1 MHGNGEDRM
10 RNLARILKAL
20 ADETRLAM
28 FALLLHEGEMCV
40 CDFVMVL
47 GTTQSKASRH
57 LRYLYNAGLVQ
68 DRREAVWVHYRVAEQ
83 LDADRAALVDLVR
96 SLAPPSRIPD
106 LVERLQ
112 AWREAKESNRCC
124 GSEPCAS

>member
-1 MHGNGEDRM
+1 M

-40 CDFVMVL
+40 CDFVQVL

-57 LRYLYNAGLVQ
+57 LRYLYNAGLIE
-68 DRREAVWVHYRVAEQ
+68 DRREAVWVHYRVAED
-83 LDADRAALVDLVR
+83 LDSDRAALLELVR
-96 SLAPPSRIPD
+96 TLVTPERIRG
-106 LVERLQ
+106 LRERLA
-112 AWREAKESNRCC
+112 AWRDDKSRGKGCAA
-124 GSEPCAS
+124 EPMV